1 MAAGAKRVLFA
12 EDDRFL
18 RRAGEAALQ
27 RCGLCVIVATDGD
40 EALTLARQER
50 PDLVL
55 LDMQMPKRSGIE
67 VLREL
72 RAQPE
77 TQDLRVLVLSGS
89 SRDNDVEEFTRL
101 RIEGYWV
108 KGQISLRDF
117 GARVLSVLERR
128 A

>member
-1 MAAGAKRVLFA
+1 MPPKRVLLA

-27 RCGLCVIVATDGD
+27 RCGLAVIVACDGD
-40 EALTLARQER
+40 EALALARSER

-55 LDMQMPKRSGIE
+55 LDVEMPKRSGLE

-72 RAQPE
+72 RAQPA
-77 TQDLRVLVLSGS
+77 TQDLRVLMLSGS
-89 SRDNDVEEFTRL
+89 PRATETDEFAQL

-108 KGQISLRDF
+108 KGQLSLRDL
-117 GARVLSVLERR
+117 GARVLVAL
-128 A
+128 AGAH

>member
-1 MAAGAKRVLFA
+1 MTAGAKRVLLA

-27 RCGLCVIVATDGD
+27 RCGLAVIVAIDGD

-89 SRDNDVEEFTRL
+89 SRDHDIEEFARL
-101 RIEGYWV
+101 RVEGYWV

-117 GARVLSVLERR
+117 GARVLSVLERG

>member
-27 RCGLCVIVATDGD
+27 RCGLSVIVATDGD

>member
-27 RCGLCVIVATDGD
+27 RCGLAVIVATDGD
-40 EALTLARQER
+40 EALALARQER

-55 LDMQMPKRSGIE
+55 LDMQMPKRSGLE

-72 RAQPE
+72 RARPE

-89 SRDNDVEEFTRL
+89 SRDNDIEEFARL
-101 RIEGYWV
+101 RVEGYWV

>member
-1 MAAGAKRVLFA
+1 MAAGGKRVLFA

-27 RCGLCVIVATDGD
+27 RCGLTVIVATDGD
-40 EALTLARQER
+40 EALALAQREH

-72 RAQPE
+72 RAQPD
-77 TQDLRVLVLSGS
+77 TRDLRVLILSGS
-89 SRDNDVEEFTRL
+89 TRESEVDEFSRLGV
-101 RIEGYWV
+101 EGYWV
-108 KGQISLRDF
+108 KGQLSLKDF
-117 GARVLSVLERR
+117 GGRVLAVLGRVR
-128 A
+128 